1 MAGSGS
7 FIRKFSIVGAVAL
20 LLAISYPLWL
30 GWIGAFL
37 IKSEA
42 PFRADMIVVLAG
54 DWAGYRILKGGEL
67 VKRGYAAQVLVSG
80 PLGYYGRSEDS
91 LAIPFAVEHGY
102 PQEYFIGFPNRSHST
117 VEEADDILP
126 ELQKRGVKK
135 FILVTSDYHTR
146 RAGRIYH
153 ARANGFEMRV
163 VAAPDEYFTAKG
175 WWRTREGRK
184 TVFLEWTKTITSL
197 FGI

>member
-1 MAGSGS
+1 VAGSRS
-7 FIRKFSIVGAVAL
+7 FIRKSIVIAGIAAL
-20 LLAISYPLWL
+20 LAVSYPIWL
-30 GWIGAFL
+30 GWAGAL
-37 IKSEA
+37 LVKSEA

-54 DWAGYRILKGGEL
+54 DGMGHRILKGGEL
-67 VKRGYAAQVLVSG
+67 VEQGYAPRVLVSG
-80 PLGYYGRSEDS
+80 PAGYYGRSEDS

-102 PQEYFIGFPNRSHST
+102 PQDYFIGFPNKSHST
-117 VEEADDILP
+117 VEEAQAILS

-135 FILVTSDYHTR
+135 FILVTSDFHTA

-153 ARANGFEMRV
+153 ARANGFDMRV
-163 VAAPDEYFTAKG
+163 VAANDEYFTPKG
-175 WWRTREGRK
+175 WWRTREGCK

>member
-1 MAGSGS
+1 ML
-7 FIRKFSIVGAVAL
+7 AV
-20 LLAISYPLWL
+20 SSPVWL
-30 GWIGAFL
+30 GWIGSFL
-37 IKSEA
+37 VESEA

-54 DWAGYRILKGGEL
+54 DWAGHRILKGGEL
-67 VKRGYAAQVLVSG
+67 VRQGYAPQALVSG
-80 PLGYYGRSEDS
+80 PMGYYGRSEDS

-102 PQEYFIGFPNRSHST
+102 PREYFIGLPNASHST

-135 FILVTSDYHTR
+135 FILVTSDYHTG

-153 ARANGFEMRV
+153 ARAKGFEMRV
-163 VAAPDEYFTAKG
+163 VAAPDEYFTANG
-175 WWRTREGRK
+175 WWHTREGRK